1 MRRNTTFWDTKKYF
15 RGKVIVD
22 LFFWW
27 EIAKTDLRGGGR
39 GFFVCGGGEAI
50 AIA

>member
-1 MRRNTTFWDTKKYF
+1 MRRNTTFWDKKNI

-27 EIAKTDLRGGGR
+27 EIAKTDLRGVGED
-39 GFFVCGGGEAI
+39 FLCVWGEAI